1 MKNSRIYKILLPFFL
16 MMFITNYVF
25 ADDIS
30 PLDDNFDIYEVLED
44 AESIETNS
52 SSSELPTINSR
63 AYVVIDRKS
72 NTVLVGKNENQKKK
86 MASTTKIMTALI
98 VIENCDLSETVEI
111 SKKSAST
118 GGSRL
123 GLKTGDKITVYDLL
137 YGLMMRSG
145 NDSAVALAE
154 HTAGSISIF
163 ADLMNQKAVELGL
176 SNTHFVTPHGLDEDE
191 HYTTAYELAL
201 LSNYAMNNEIF
212 AKIVGTKNYTITING
227 YPKTLTNTNELLG
240 SLNGVYGIKTGFT
253 NGANRCL
260 VTCCKRGEM
269 DLICVVLGADT
280 KKYRTTDSIK
290 LLEYSFSNFKYVNIE
305 EMVSNYF
312 ETWKE
317 NNKNSFTINKGISS
331 YLDLKYED
339 LEHSTIPI
347 RNDLVDKFQFYITC
361 DYILDSPISKGT
373 SIGTITLSLED
384 KTIYS
389 GNIITDSDVEKK
401 SIFDYMLYFYKNF
414 YNIFDDFGDGEKMIF
429 LRPQIHKNYFLFYI
443 FFYVFNYISYCNNF
457 FSITV
462 WNFYIK
468 FFF

>member
-118 GGSRL
+118 RGSRL

-145 NDSAVALAE
+145 NDSAIALAE
-154 HTAGSISIF
+154 HTAGSISNF

-212 AKIVGTKNYTITING
+212 ARIVGTKNYTITING

-361 DYILDSPISKGT
+361 DYVLDSPISKGT

-429 LRPQIHKNYFLFYI
+429 SPSPNP
-443 FFYVFNYISYCNNF
+443 
-457 FSITV
+457 
-462 WNFYIK
+462 
-468 FFF
+468 

>member
-30 PLDDNFDIYEVLED
+30 PLDDNFDIYEVLGD

-123 GLKTGDKITVYDLL
+123 GLQTGDKITVYDLL

-154 HTAGSISIF
+154 HTAGSISSF

-201 LSNYAMNNEIF
+201 LSNYAVNNEIF

-240 SLNGVYGIKTGFT
+240 SLNGIYGIKTGFT

-305 EMVSNYF
+305 KMVSNYF

-361 DYILDSPISKGT
+361 DYVLDSPISKGT

-429 LRPQIHKNYFLFYI
+429 SPSPNP
-443 FFYVFNYISYCNNF
+443 
-457 FSITV
+457 
-462 WNFYIK
+462 
-468 FFF
+468 